1 MSFTETDTVSRQGVI
16 KMKLIKKISFGVIGA
31 VALTAMAASPDS
43 KAEAGVIAYSTL
55 QITNVQ
61 ISAGGEII
69 GGVTSI
75 DNATSSRAS
84 FDDVPGIAN
93 SNDTDTAMSC
103 VGSCGT
109 IGQNDFTQVSAAN
122 PTLRFARGDALLTG
136 TIPGGDANA
145 FTVAETQLTSIGAT
159 NAGGEISNTSFF
171 FTTEFEGDAPGLT
184 LGFDA
189 FGELLAE
196 STEATGFAQADFDWN
211 LQLFDVTGGTLAGFF
226 LPQELNQ
233 QVAVSGVGT
242 DSYTIDDSFELTVS
256 GLQANHVY
264 RLSISHNSDVEAALP
279 VPATMAVLGIGLL
292 GLGAIARRRRKSA

>member
-1 MSFTETDTVSRQGVI
+1 
-16 KMKLIKKISFGVIGA
+16 MKLIKKIGFGVIGA
-31 VALTAMAASPDS
+31 VAVTAMTASMNT
-43 KAEAGVIAYSTL
+43 KAEAGVIAYSSL
-55 QITNVQ
+55 QVTNVQ

-84 FDDVPGIAN
+84 FDGVPGIAN
-93 SNDTDTAMSC
+93 SDDTDTAMSC

-109 IGQNDFTQVSAAN
+109 LSQNDFTQVSASN

-136 TIPGGDANA
+136 SIPTGDANA
-145 FTVAETQLTSIGAT
+145 LTVAETQLTSKGST

-171 FTTEFEGDAPGLT
+171 FTANFDGDAPDLT
-184 LGFDA
+184 LTFDA

-196 STEATGFAQADFDWN
+196 STDALGFAQADFDWN

-233 QVAVSGVGT
+233 QVAVDGIGT
-242 DSYTIDDSFELTVS
+242 DHYTIDDTFELTVS

-264 RLSISHNSDVEAALP
+264 RLSISHNSDVEASLP
-279 VPATMAVLGIGLL
+279 VPATMAVLGVGLL
-292 GLGAIARRRRKSA
+292 GLGALARRRKKVA